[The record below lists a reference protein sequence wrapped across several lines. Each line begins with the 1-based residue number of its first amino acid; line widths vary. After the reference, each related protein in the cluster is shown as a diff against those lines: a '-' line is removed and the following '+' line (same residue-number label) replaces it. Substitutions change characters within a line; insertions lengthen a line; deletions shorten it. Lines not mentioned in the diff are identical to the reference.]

1 MNRNFQAIA
10 EPFQTGQVAVPRGLG
25 LEVGIIAHT
34 SPNELEDAI
43 LQMPH
48 DATDG
53 TRILASAV
61 DREITRLGR
70 RHQIAACAAGIL
82 LGAGIGMGAYKVI
95 EPAAEKGV
103 ELIIGE
109 PVRQNQAEH
118 PSDPI
123 AENALGVAAGIGV
136 LAGGV
141 FGYARNST
149 RYVQN
154 AQRSAARR
162 IARSTP
168 PATE

>member
-25 LEVGIIAHT
+25 LEVGIVAHT

-70 RHQIAACAAGIL
+70 RHQIAACAAGI
-82 LGAGIGMGAYKVI
+82 
-95 EPAAEKGV
+95 
-103 ELIIGE
+103 
-109 PVRQNQAEH
+109 
-118 PSDPI
+118 
-123 AENALGVAAGIGV
+123 GV